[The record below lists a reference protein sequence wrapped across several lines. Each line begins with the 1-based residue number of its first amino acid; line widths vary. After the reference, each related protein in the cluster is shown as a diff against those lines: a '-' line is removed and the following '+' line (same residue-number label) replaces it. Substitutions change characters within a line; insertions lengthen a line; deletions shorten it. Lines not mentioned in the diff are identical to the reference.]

1 MPNADKEA
9 GYCVFRSSAS
19 LPCATE
25 VTAQT
30 RLNKDVF
37 PKISM
42 SICGDLNNQLY
53 LGIMM

>member
-19 LPCATE
+19 LLCAME

-30 RLNKDVF
+30 IINKDVLS
-37 PKISM
+37 KISI
-42 SICGDLNNQLY
+42 SICDELNNQLH
-53 LGIMM
+53 LGIMI